1 MKNKKIDTRLFA
13 DNYHAIKAHIPYWV
27 HETRKRLP
35 TPYRK
40 IVGGGNGRDYF
51 HMEFRDETIESE
63 LVHQALLLTR
73 SFRGGGFMGYLHTYL
88 VRKTVNALTAEIM
101 RLNRELP
108 LSFIIP
114 KEYERTDGEYLDAHS
129 QGYVDLATQGEYERL
144 EARDTL
150 ERLWKNATPLERR
163 IMTLVMQGYTYR
175 EIAKRLCLSSP
186 MVVKRRLEGLRRVA
200 A

>member
-1 MKNKKIDTRLFA
+1 MTNRNIDIRLFA
-13 DNYHAIKAHIPYWV
+13 DNYNAIKTHIPYWIC
-27 HETRKRLP
+27 ETKKRLP

-40 IVGGGNGRDYF
+40 IVGRGNGRDYF
-51 HMEFRDETIESE
+51 HMEFRDEIIESE

-73 SFRGGGFMGYLHTYL
+73 SFRCGGFMGYLHTYL

-114 KEYERTDGEYLDAHS
+114 KECEKTDEEYLDAHS

-150 ERLWKNATPLERR
+150 ERLWENATPLERR